1 MIREVRLIPQ
11 SNGVTSVEIEGS
23 GFVSHNEFRTLAGG
37 GSHVN
42 IMNFNTPIYVKVS
55 KDMISFLDER
65 KINKF
70 EIDKVIFNG
79 PTTIVKWKD
88 GTKTVVKCQ
97 EGDCFDP
104 EKGIAM
110 CFTKK
115 ALGNKGNFNNVLK
128 KHMPKVKT
136 IEININLGH
145 CVKEALENFS
155 KAYFGGKK

>member
-1 MIREVRLIPQ
+1 MHNRY
-11 SNGVTSVEIEGS
+11 SEIEKVTIYPKS
-23 GFVSHNEFRTLAGG
+23 KDKATVKITRNLIHL
-37 GSHVN
+37 N
-42 IMNFNTPIYVKVS
+42 IFTEETIYVNKPFYLEV
-55 KDMISFLDER
+55 MPANI
-65 KINKF
+65 KIHDKQLVPSF
-70 EIDKVIFNG
+70 EIEKVIFNG

-97 EGDCFDP
+97 EGDNFDP

-155 KAYFGGKK
+155 KAYFGGKNNGI